1 MLMEGKTAPTF
12 RRQVMF
18 FGVIQ
23 YALKLRALVTVPILS
38 RVIGAE
44 GYGTLSALLAYT
56 GMAQMLFLFG
66 IPTSLM
72 VFIPWLDS
80 KEKRSREFW
89 MVAEVLAVVTLT
101 AVAVMAGLSGWA
113 LEALFK
119 PGFNRLYYFLALA
132 LVPLNVMNA
141 VLYSQIVNNR
151 QAKPYA
157 KLAAIAAVS
166 EFAFLLTVVW
176 FWKLGGVL
184 LSSVLGQALLF
195 VFMTGLVMKENPFK
209 RASASMLKDVK
220 KYYVYSASIVATS
233 FAAWVI
239 DSSDRLI
246 ISRYRP
252 VGELGVY
259 QVSYGLCV
267 HTVEIAT
274 PLFVALIPFV
284 ATAVAES
291 RLDSAREYLEKSF
304 KVLLMLFAPVIVFFS
319 FEARDMLVLLST
331 PTFYSGAAI
340 VPWVIT
346 AVALQQFVGV
356 YSYNLHAHKKGAL
369 IILSSGFAAALNIGL
384 NFAFVPKYGI
394 VAAAVSTT
402 VAYTL
407 HFTLLRYIS
416 GKFIRMHISAAHVF
430 KVGVCAAAFA
440 AVIMIVSR
448 FVGVAVLR
456 LGISFALGGGCYA
469 GLLLLTRAVSDDDRK
484 RVFAFVA
491 DKLRM
496 NGRG

>member
-1 MLMEGKTAPTF
+1 MDGKAAPTF

-23 YALKLRALVTVPILS
+23 YALKLRALATVPILS

-72 VFIPWLDS
+72 VFIPWVDS

-89 MVAEVLAVVTLT
+89 MVAQVMAVVTLA
-101 AVAVMAGLSGWA
+101 AVALMACLSGWA
-113 LEALFK
+113 LGALFK
-119 PGFNRLYYFLALA
+119 PGFNRSYYFLALA

-141 VLYSQIVNNR
+141 VLYSQIMNNR
-151 QAKPYA
+151 QARPYA
-157 KLAAIAAVS
+157 RLAAIAAVS

-184 LSSVLGQALLF
+184 LSSVLGQAMLF
-195 VFMTGLVMKENPFK
+195 VFMAGLVLKENPFSI
-209 RASASMLKDVK
+209 ADASMLKDVK
-220 KYYVYSASIVATS
+220 KYYVYSASIVGTS

-239 DSSDRLI
+239 DFSDRLI

-259 QVSYGLCV
+259 QVSYGLCM

-274 PLFVALIPFV
+274 PLFAALIPFV
-284 ATAVAES
+284 ASAVSES
-291 RLDSAREYLEKSF
+291 KFDSAREYLEKSF
-304 KVLLMLFAPVIVFFS
+304 KALLMLFAPLAVFFS
-319 FEARDMLVLLST
+319 LEARDMLVLLST
-331 PTFYSGAAI
+331 PQFYAGAAI
-340 VPWVIT
+340 VPWVIS
-346 AVALQQFVGV
+346 AVAIQQFVGLCA
-356 YSYNLHAHKKGAL
+356 YNLHAHKKGAL
-369 IILSSGFAAALNIGL
+369 IILSSGFAAALNVGL
-384 NFAFVPKYGI
+384 NFAFVPKHGI
-394 VAAAVSTT
+394 IAAAVSTT
-402 VAYTL
+402 VAYAL
-407 HFTLLRYIS
+407 QFALLRFIS
-416 GKFIRMHISAAHVF
+416 GRFLKIGISAAHVF

-456 LGISFALGGGCYA
+456 LGISFVLGGGCYA
-469 GLLLLTRAVSDDDRK
+469 GLLLLTRAVSDDDRT
-484 RVFAFVA
+484 RVFAFVG
-491 DKLRM
+491 DKLRLS
-496 NGRG
+496 GRG